1 MGRKKE
7 KAIEEITIF
16 TKILNGLGN
25 IENLKNFKNFK
36 NYCASIDESLGLTI
50 DSKGESNVIGT
61 CCDDTILGKNTDDIM
76 YGKEGNDTLNRG
88 AGSDALYGGEGDDY
102 LEGGDGAGAYIW
114 GKGYGNDRIN
124 SYVGGSGQGEDKVI
138 FYGLFLNDIVFSTDK
153 NNLICS
159 IKNSDEFL
167 TIQNWSLGTNYQVD
181 CFNFTYS
188 SISVNDINQK
198 LAK

>member
-1 MGRKKE
+1 M
-7 KAIEEITIF
+7 
-16 TKILNGLGN
+16 
-25 IENLKNFKNFK
+25 
-36 NYCASIDESLGLTI
+36 TI

-76 YGKEGNDTLNRG
+76 YGKEGNDTLN
-88 AGSDALYGGEGDDY
+88 GGEGDDY
-102 LEGGDGAGAYIW
+102 LEGGDGADTYIW

-124 SYVGGSGQGEDKVI
+124 SYVGGSGQGEVKVI
-138 FYGLFLNDIVFSTDK
+138 FYGLFLDDIVFSTDK
-153 NNLICS
+153 NKLIYS

-181 CFNFTYS
+181 CFNFINN
-188 SISVNDINQK
+188 SISANDINQK